1 MSSRDFIGE
10 FLTIAD
16 DLSYMD
22 FCRWVRV
29 VYWNL

>member
-1 MSSRDFIGE
+1 MRGKIDRLIE
-10 FLTIAD
+10 ITD
-16 DLSYMD
+16 DLPYMD